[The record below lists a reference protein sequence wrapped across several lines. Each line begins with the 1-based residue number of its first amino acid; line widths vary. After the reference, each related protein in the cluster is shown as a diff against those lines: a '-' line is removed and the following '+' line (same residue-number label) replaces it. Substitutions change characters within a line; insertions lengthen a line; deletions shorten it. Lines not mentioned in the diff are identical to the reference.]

1 MSYEYKLP
9 SLGDGVTGQVTEIL
23 VKIGDTIEEDDLLV
37 IVSTDK
43 VDADMP
49 SDVSGTIEEILVKV
63 GDEVNEGDLL
73 IRINTGGESTAPAP
87 TVEAATPVVATPVT

>member
-23 VKIGDTIEEDDLLV
+23 VNIGDTVEVDDILA

-49 SDVSGTIEEILVKV
+49 SDVEGTVEAILVKV
-63 GDEVNEGDLL
+63 GDEVNEGHLL
-73 IRINTGGESTAPAP
+73 VRINTGGESTAPAP
-87 TVEAATPVVATPVT
+87 TAEASPFTLLITV